1 MADPL
6 PSWNDGAAKSAIVA
20 FVKATTDSAGKDF
33 VRPQDRIATFDQD
46 GTLWVEHPMYT
57 QLAFVL
63 SRLAELAPQHPE
75 WKTSEPFKSTLAGD
89 LAAFANFTMADLE
102 TLVAASHAGMST
114 DDFSGIVSAW
124 LTKAS
129 HPRWKRPYTELVYQ
143 PMLEVMQYL
152 RANGFTTYI
161 VTGGGQAFVRVYA
174 ERVYGSPPEHVIGSS
189 LETKFE
195 YDADGKAVLMRPPKL
210 LLYNDLA
217 GKPEDIYLFLGRA
230 PRAAFGNSTGDQ
242 QMLEYTQAAGGA
254 RLMALVLHDDPE
266 REYSY
271 GPEAGQTDTKF
282 GAFTRALYDQATTK
296 GWVIVSVKRDWKR
309 VFPFDP

>member
-20 FVKATTDSAGKDF
+20 FVKATTDSSSKDF

-114 DDFSGIVSAW
+114 DDFSGIVSDW
-124 LTKAS
+124 LAKAS

-174 ERVYGSPPEHVIGSS
+174 EQVYGSPPEHVIGSS

-309 VFPFDP
+309 VFAFDS

>member
-20 FVKATTDSAGKDF
+20 FVKATTDSSSKDF

-75 WKTSEPFKSTLAGD
+75 WKTNEPFKSTLAGD

-114 DDFSGIVSAW
+114 DDFSGIVSDW
-124 LTKAS
+124 LAKAS

-309 VFPFDP
+309 VFAFDS

>member
-20 FVKATTDSAGKDF
+20 FVKATTDSSSKDF

-114 DDFSGIVSAW
+114 DDFSGIVSDW
-124 LTKAS
+124 LAKAS

>member
-309 VFPFDP
+309 VFAFDS

>member
-20 FVKATTDSAGKDF
+20 FVKATTDSSSKDF